1 MAEIISFEPDSDNA
15 DAGNSIHIFIYSTSI
30 SFSFNNYQLIINM
43 EIIVNGIPK
52 EILENTILKELVD
65 SILND
70 TKGVAIAI
78 NDAVIPKAQW
88 SDLKL
93 NQNDKVLFIKATQGG

>member
-1 MAEIISFEPDSDNA
+1 
-15 DAGNSIHIFIYSTSI
+15 
-30 SFSFNNYQLIINM
+30 M
-43 EIIVNGIPK
+43 EIKVNGIPK

-65 SILND
+65 SMLND
-70 TKGVAIAI
+70 TKGMAIAI

>member
-1 MAEIISFEPDSDNA
+1 
-15 DAGNSIHIFIYSTSI
+15 
-30 SFSFNNYQLIINM
+30 M

-65 SILND
+65 NMLND

-93 NQNDKVLFIKATQGG
+93 TQNDKVLFIEATQGG